1 MTVHKFKTCK
11 CTHGAD
17 QHEVVPGSKKRGRC
31 LYGHDR
37 NIIGTAIAGCTCQCF
52 HRRASPS
59 AYIEDPALVL
69 AVGEPEVVGAIDDII
84 RGFQR
89 LRAALPVYGAPRPLL
104 PLATAPVRVSVAKS
118 AVRSEMET
126 KPPKVKSTRALGDG
140 ELHFPPGAQRMLD
153 VLASYPDGA
162 LTRIQ
167 LGTLSVCP
175 AKKGTFRTYYGL
187 LKRHKLA
194 CDIAENHVQLLPAGH
209 RRATPGRPLT
219 RTDIVA
225 MWTPR
230 LAPGMRSIL
239 DAVVGHGGPPLSRE
253 QVGERS
259 KIDPKGGTWRTYF
272 GKLKSDQLLVLR
284 GNMVGLGEALACASA
299 GTSVFGGGRTR

>member
-1 MTVHKFKTCK
+1 MTVYKIKTCK

-37 NIIGTAIAGCTCQCF
+37 NLIGTAIAGCTCQCF

-59 AYIEDPALVL
+59 SYIEDPVSVL

-104 PLATAPVRVSVAKS
+104 PPAVVPVRVSVAKS

-126 KPPKVKSTRALGDG
+126 EPLKAKPIRIREDG
-140 ELHFPPGAQRMLD
+140 ELHLPPGAQRMLD
-153 VLASYPDGA
+153 VLASYVDGS
-162 LTRIQ
+162 LTRTQ

-187 LKRHKLA
+187 LKRHELA
-194 CDIAENHVQLLPAGH
+194 GDLAEDRVQLLPAG
-209 RRATPGRPLT
+209 RLRATAGRPLK
-219 RTDIVA
+219 RAEIVA
-225 MWTPR
+225 LWAPR

-239 DAVVGHGGPPLSRE
+239 DAVVGHGGPLSRD
-253 QVGERS
+253 QVGLRS
-259 KIDPKGGTWRTYF
+259 GIDPERGTWRTYF

-284 GNMVGLGEALACASA
+284 GDMVDMGEALARA
-299 GTSVFGGGRTR
+299 R